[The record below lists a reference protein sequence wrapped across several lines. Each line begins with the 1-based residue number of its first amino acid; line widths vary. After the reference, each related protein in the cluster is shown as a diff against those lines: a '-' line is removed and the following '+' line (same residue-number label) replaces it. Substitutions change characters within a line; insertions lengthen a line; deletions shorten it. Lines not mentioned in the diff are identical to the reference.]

1 MPTDPIPKAPWMAWV
16 LRATSA
22 LLLLATL
29 AQGLL
34 AGLFVT
40 GDADLLTVHSAVGSA
55 LLVVALVQ
63 VVAAVL
69 EHRWRKWAGGP
80 ATWRPTIL
88 SGAFLA
94 MAAVQIGLGMARV
107 VAPHMFL
114 GVTMAAVAMLVL
126 LVVLAESVW
135 VDTPAAAAYTKES

>member
-1 MPTDPIPKAPWMAWV
+1 MTWV

-40 GDADLLTVHSAVGSA
+40 GDAHLLTIHSAVGSA
-55 LLVVALVQ
+55 LCVVALVQ

-69 EHRWRKWAGGP
+69 ERRWRKRTGGP
-80 ATWRPTIL
+80 LTWRPAFL
-88 SGAFLA
+88 SGVYLA
-94 MAAVQIGLGMARV
+94 MAVTQIGLGMARV

-126 LVVLAESVW
+126 LIVLTESVW
-135 VDTPAAAAYTKES
+135 VDTTAAADYTKESR